1 MYIRADDYER
11 STRFKRTEDCATLST
26 GRRLAYSTDTNAF
39 SNCGM
44 AVNEQ
49 CLFDCASSHTCRFTM
64 QLRRV
69 ETIEAPLREA
79 PVAGDWLEITLPTLW
94 RTLNMGFDSSSTVT
108 LRRCSRVY
116 AIQSGCILVTP
127 SSLCSIQPVSMTQ
140 SVLTISPINMGGQ
153 CDTDSKVY
161 IFVATG
167 ERAVIDFNSRSAAAV
182 YPLTRVLTSI
192 GYLNLV
198 ASPSPPFTPP
208 LPSYPF
214 GHPMSPPP
222 HPIAPPLIP
231 LPIAPPSTPTNHVVP
246 PGSPYVR
253 SDSTN
258 CTVDSFE
265 PRCICAVNM
274 KKETYG
280 GQTFFT
286 LSLHWFIAEIN
297 IQFSRSDVDV
307 WAHSPTHDNEQYAQV
322 ASSGEFLWDWEALIK
337 KRGHPIGR
345 LYRLRHRMSPRM
357 RKRSP

>member
-1 MYIRADDYER
+1 
-11 STRFKRTEDCATLST
+11 
-26 GRRLAYSTDTNAF
+26 
-39 SNCGM
+39 
-44 AVNEQ
+44 
-49 CLFDCASSHTCRFTM
+49 
-64 QLRRV
+64 
-69 ETIEAPLREA
+69 
-79 PVAGDWLEITLPTLW
+79 
-94 RTLNMGFDSSSTVT
+94 MGFDSSSTVT

-222 HPIAPPLIP
+222 HPIAPPLIS

-322 ASSGEFLWDWEALIK
+322 ASSGEFFMGLGGTDKEAWPPDWPLVSFTAPNVTTNEEAIS
-337 KRGHPIGR
+337 IIDVSSSQ
-345 LYRLRHRMSPRM
+345 MSSGDELPRTFAADDNANQ
-357 RKRSP
+357 